1 MITRI
6 SGKRRKRFQVFYC
19 SIFRNK
25 QNNEA
30 YQNRTSSGFSPKIR
44 PLPRLLETHLIR
56 QAFKLQIYR
65 HGMRWSDK
73 DLRYHMHSEYSWTC
87 FVTLPANNFVHQLQG
102 FLLLRVIEDE
112 AEILSIGVKKRVRRN
127 GIGKYLIEQA
137 KRFSTLHQLRSILLE
152 VAETNRNAFGFYK
165 KQGFLKIGI
174 RNNYYV
180 FSGKN
185 KKNALIM
192 QLPIK
197 KGKKIERF
205 SAPIAI
211 MRK

>member
-1 MITRI
+1 MIKRI
-6 SGKRRKRFQVFYC
+6 SGKHTKRSQVFYC
-19 SIFRNK
+19 SIFRNQ

-30 YQNRTSSGFSPKIR
+30 YQNRIRSRFSSQIK

-73 DLRYHMHSEYSWTC
+73 DLRHHMHSEYSWTC
-87 FVTLPANNFVHQLQG
+87 FVTTPANNFVHQLQG

-127 GIGKYLIEQA
+127 GIGEYLIEQA
-137 KRFSTLHQLRSILLE
+137 KRFSTLHQLKSILLE
-152 VAETNRNAFGFYK
+152 VAETNRNAVGFYK

-185 KKNALIM
+185 KKNAIIM
-192 QLPIK
+192 HLPIET
-197 KGKKIERF
+197 G
-205 SAPIAI
+205 
-211 MRK
+211 

>member
-1 MITRI
+1 MITII
-6 SGKRRKRFQVFYC
+6 SGWHRKRSQVFYC
-19 SIFRNK
+19 SIFSYK
-25 QNNEA
+25 QNNDT
-30 YQNRTSSGFSPKIR
+30 YQNRISDRFGPKIR

-65 HGMRWSDK
+65 HGMRWRDK
-73 DLRYHMHSEYSWTC
+73 DLRKHMHSEYSWTC
-87 FVTLPANNFVHQLQG
+87 FVTSPVNNFVHQLQG

-112 AEILSIGVKKRVRRN
+112 AEILSLGVKTIVRRN

-137 KRFSTLHQLRSILLE
+137 KKFSTLHHLKSILLE
-152 VAETNRNAFGFYK
+152 VAETNRNAVGFYK

-192 QLPIK
+192 HLPTK
-197 KGKKIERF
+197 TR
-205 SAPIAI
+205 
-211 MRK
+211 

>member
-6 SGKRRKRFQVFYC
+6 SGKRRKRSQVFYC

-73 DLRYHMHSEYSWTC
+73 DLRHHMHSEYSWTC
-87 FVTLPANNFVHQLQG
+87 FVTLPANSFVHQLQG
-102 FLLLRVIEDE
+102 FLLLRVIGDE

>member
-1 MITRI
+1 MIKRI
-6 SGKRRKRFQVFYC
+6 SGKHTKRSQVFYY
-19 SIFRNK
+19 SIFRNQ

-30 YQNRTSSGFSPKIR
+30 YQNRIRSRFSTQIK

-73 DLRYHMHSEYSWTC
+73 DLRHHMHSEYSWTC
-87 FVTLPANNFVHQLQG
+87 FVTSPANNFVHQLQG

-112 AEILSIGVKKRVRRN
+112 AEILSIGVKKRVGRN

-137 KRFSTLHQLRSILLE
+137 KRFSTLHQLKSILLE
-152 VAETNRNAFGFYK
+152 VAETNRNAVGFYK

-192 QLPIK
+192 HLPIK
-197 KGKKIERF
+197 PG
-205 SAPIAI
+205 
-211 MRK
+211 

>member
-1 MITRI
+1 MITKI
-6 SGKRRKRFQVFYC
+6 SRKHRKRSQVFYC

-30 YQNRTSSGFSPKIR
+30 YQNRISSRISPKIR
-44 PLPRLLETHLIR
+44 PLPRLLETHFIR
-56 QAFKLQIYR
+56 QALKLQIYR

-73 DLRYHMHSEYSWTC
+73 DLRHHMHSEHSWTC
-87 FVTLPANNFVHQLQG
+87 FVTSPANNFVHQVQG

-112 AEILSIGVKKRVRRN
+112 AEILSLGVKKRVRRN

-137 KRFSTLHQLRSILLE
+137 KRFSAIHQLESIVLE
-152 VAETNRNAFGFYK
+152 VAETNRDAVGFYK

-174 RNNYYV
+174 RNDYYV

-192 QLPIK
+192 HLPIK
-197 KGKKIERF
+197 TG
-205 SAPIAI
+205 
-211 MRK
+211 

>member
-73 DLRYHMHSEYSWTC
+73 DLRHHMHSEYSWTC
-87 FVTLPANNFVHQLQG
+87 FVTSPKNNFVHQLQG
-102 FLLLRVIEDE
+102 FLLLRVIENE

-127 GIGKYLIEQA
+127 GMGKYLIEQA
-137 KRFSTLHQLRSILLE
+137 KRFSNLHQLRSILLE

>member
-1 MITRI
+1 MIKRI
-6 SGKRRKRFQVFYC
+6 SGKHTKRSQVFYC
-19 SIFRNK
+19 SIFRNQ

-30 YQNRTSSGFSPKIR
+30 YQNRIRSRFSPQIK

-73 DLRYHMHSEYSWTC
+73 DLRHHMHSEYSWTC
-87 FVTLPANNFVHQLQG
+87 FVTSPANNFVHQLQG

-112 AEILSIGVKKRVRRN
+112 AEILSIGVKKRVQRN
-127 GIGKYLIEQA
+127 GIGEYLIEQA
-137 KRFSTLHQLRSILLE
+137 KRFSTLHQLKSILLE
-152 VAETNRNAFGFYK
+152 VAETNRNAVGFYK

-185 KKNALIM
+185 KKNAIIM
-192 QLPIK
+192 HLPIET
-197 KGKKIERF
+197 G
-205 SAPIAI
+205 
-211 MRK
+211 

>member
-73 DLRYHMHSEYSWTC
+73 DLRHHMHSEYSWTC
-87 FVTLPANNFVHQLQG
+87 FVTLPAKNFVHQLQG
-102 FLLLRVIEDE
+102 FLLLRVIENE

>member
-6 SGKRRKRFQVFYC
+6 SGKRRKRSQVFYC

-25 QNNEA
+25 QNNDA
-30 YQNRTSSGFSPKIR
+30 YQNRTSNGFTPKIR
-44 PLPRLLETHLIR
+44 ALPRLLETHLIR

-73 DLRYHMHSEYSWTC
+73 DLRHHMHSEYSWTC

-152 VAETNRNAFGFYK
+152 VAETNRNAVGFYK

-180 FSGKN
+180 FSDKN

-192 QLPIK
+192 HLPIK
-197 KGKKIERF
+197 KDKKTERL

-211 MRK
+211 MQK

>member
-73 DLRYHMHSEYSWTC
+73 DLRHHMHSEYSWTC
-87 FVTLPANNFVHQLQG
+87 FVTLPANSFVHQLQG
-102 FLLLRVIEDE
+102 FLLLRVIGDE

>member
-6 SGKRRKRFQVFYC
+6 SGKRRKRSQVFYC

-25 QNNEA
+25 QNNDA
-30 YQNRTSSGFSPKIR
+30 YQNRTRSGFSPKIR
-44 PLPRLLETHLIR
+44 ALPRLLETHLIR

-73 DLRYHMHSEYSWTC
+73 DLRHHMHSEYSWTC
-87 FVTLPANNFVHQLQG
+87 FVTLPANSFVHQLQG
-102 FLLLRVIEDE
+102 FLLLRVIQDE
-112 AEILSIGVKKRVRRN
+112 AEILSIGVKQRVRRN
-127 GIGKYLIEQA
+127 GIGKYLMEQA

-152 VAETNRNAFGFYK
+152 VAETNRNAVGFYK

-180 FSGKN
+180 FSAKN

-192 QLPIK
+192 HLPIK
-197 KGKKIERF
+197 KDKKL
-205 SAPIAI
+205 
-211 MRK
+211 KD

>member
-6 SGKRRKRFQVFYC
+6 SGKHSKRSQVFYC
-19 SIFRNK
+19 SIFRNE
-25 QNNEA
+25 QTTEA
-30 YQNRTSSGFSPKIR
+30 YNRIGSRFSSKIR

-73 DLRYHMHSEYSWTC
+73 DLRHHIHSEYSWTC
-87 FVTLPANNFVHQLQG
+87 FVTSPTNNFVHQLQG
-102 FLLLRVIEDE
+102 FLLLRVIDDE
-112 AEILSIGVKKRVRRN
+112 AEILSLGVKQIVRRN

-137 KRFSTLHQLRSILLE
+137 KRFSTFHQLKFILLE
-152 VAETNRNAFGFYK
+152 VAETNQDAVAFYK
-165 KQGFLKIGI
+165 KQGFQKVGI

-192 QLPIK
+192 HLPIK
-197 KGKKIERF
+197 TG
-205 SAPIAI
+205 
-211 MRK
+211 

>member
-1 MITRI
+1 MIKRI
-6 SGKRRKRFQVFYC
+6 SGKHTKRSQVFYC
-19 SIFRNK
+19 SIFRNQ

-30 YQNRTSSGFSPKIR
+30 YQNRIRSRFSPQIK

-73 DLRYHMHSEYSWTC
+73 DLRHHMHSEYSWTC
-87 FVTLPANNFVHQLQG
+87 FVTSPANNFVHQLQG

-112 AEILSIGVKKRVRRN
+112 AEILSIGVKKRVGRN

-137 KRFSTLHQLRSILLE
+137 KRFSTLHQLKSILLE
-152 VAETNRNAFGFYK
+152 VAETNRNAVGFYK

-185 KKNALIM
+185 KKNAIIM
-192 QLPIK
+192 HLPIET
-197 KGKKIERF
+197 G
-205 SAPIAI
+205 
-211 MRK
+211 

>member
-1 MITRI
+1 MIKRI
-6 SGKRRKRFQVFYC
+6 SGKHTKRSQVFYC
-19 SIFRNK
+19 SIFRNQ

-30 YQNRTSSGFSPKIR
+30 YQNRIRSRFSSQIK

-73 DLRYHMHSEYSWTC
+73 DLRHHMHSEYSWTC
-87 FVTLPANNFVHQLQG
+87 FVTSPANNFVHQLQG

-137 KRFSTLHQLRSILLE
+137 KRFSTLHQLKSILLE
-152 VAETNRNAFGFYK
+152 VAETNRNTVGFYK
-165 KQGFLKIGI
+165 KQEYKKDI
-174 RNNYYV
+174 RID
-180 FSGKN
+180 GK
-185 KKNALIM
+185 
-192 QLPIK
+192 
-197 KGKKIERF
+197 
-205 SAPIAI
+205 
-211 MRK
+211 

>member
-1 MITRI
+1 MIKRI
-6 SGKRRKRFQVFYC
+6 SGKHTKRSQVFYY
-19 SIFRNK
+19 SIFRDQ

-30 YQNRTSSGFSPKIR
+30 YQNRIRSRFSTQIK

-73 DLRYHMHSEYSWTC
+73 DLKHHMHSEYSWTC
-87 FVTLPANNFVHQLQG
+87 FVTSPANNFVHQLQG

-112 AEILSIGVKKRVRRN
+112 AEILSIGVKKRVQRN
-127 GIGKYLIEQA
+127 GIGEYLIEQA
-137 KRFSTLHQLRSILLE
+137 KRFSTLHQLKSILLE
-152 VAETNRNAFGFYK
+152 VAETNRNAVGFYK

-192 QLPIK
+192 YLPIK
-197 KGKKIERF
+197 PG
-205 SAPIAI
+205 
-211 MRK
+211 

>member
-73 DLRYHMHSEYSWTC
+73 DLRHHMHSEYSWTC
-87 FVTLPANNFVHQLQG
+87 FVTLPANSFVHQLQG
-102 FLLLRVIEDE
+102 FLLLRVIGDE

-152 VAETNRNAFGFYK
+152 VAETNRNAVGFYK

>member
-73 DLRYHMHSEYSWTC
+73 DLRHHMHSEYSWTC
-87 FVTLPANNFVHQLQG
+87 FVTLPANSFVHQLQG

>member
-25 QNNEA
+25 QNNDA
-30 YQNRTSSGFSPKIR
+30 YQNRTRSGFSPKIR
-44 PLPRLLETHLIR
+44 ALPRLLETHLIR

-73 DLRYHMHSEYSWTC
+73 DLRHHMHSEYSWTC
-87 FVTLPANNFVHQLQG
+87 FVTLPANNFIHQLQG
-102 FLLLRVIEDE
+102 FLLLRVIQDE
-112 AEILSIGVKKRVRRN
+112 AEILSIGVKQRVRRN
-127 GIGKYLIEQA
+127 GIGKYLMEQA

-152 VAETNRNAFGFYK
+152 VAETNRNAVGFYK

-180 FSGKN
+180 FSAKN

-192 QLPIK
+192 HLPIK
-197 KGKKIERF
+197 KDKKL
-205 SAPIAI
+205 
-211 MRK
+211 KD

>member
-6 SGKRRKRFQVFYC
+6 SGKRRKRSQVFYC

-73 DLRYHMHSEYSWTC
+73 DLRHHMHSEYSWTC
-87 FVTLPANNFVHQLQG
+87 FVTLPANSFVHQLQG

>member
-1 MITRI
+1 LITRI
-6 SGKRRKRFQVFYC
+6 SGKRRKRSQVFYC

-25 QNNEA
+25 QNNDA
-30 YQNRTSSGFSPKIR
+30 YQNRTRSGFSPKIR
-44 PLPRLLETHLIR
+44 ALPRLLETHLIR

-73 DLRYHMHSEYSWTC
+73 DLRHHMHSEYSWTC
-87 FVTLPANNFVHQLQG
+87 FVTLPANNFIHQLQG
-102 FLLLRVIEDE
+102 FLLLRVIQDE
-112 AEILSIGVKKRVRRN
+112 AEILSIGVKQRVRRN
-127 GIGKYLIEQA
+127 GIGKYLMEQA

-152 VAETNRNAFGFYK
+152 VAETNRNAVGFYK

-180 FSGKN
+180 FSAKN

-192 QLPIK
+192 HLPIK
-197 KGKKIERF
+197 KDKKL
-205 SAPIAI
+205 
-211 MRK
+211 KD

>member
-1 MITRI
+1 MIKRI
-6 SGKRRKRFQVFYC
+6 SGKHTKRSQVFYC
-19 SIFRNK
+19 SIFRNQ

-30 YQNRTSSGFSPKIR
+30 YQNRIRSRFSSQIK

-73 DLRYHMHSEYSWTC
+73 DLRHHMHSEYSWTC
-87 FVTLPANNFVHQLQG
+87 FVTSPANNFVHQLQG

-137 KRFSTLHQLRSILLE
+137 KRFSTLHQLKSILLE
-152 VAETNRNAFGFYK
+152 VAETNRNAVGFYK

-185 KKNALIM
+185 KKNAIIM
-192 QLPIK
+192 HLPIET
-197 KGKKIERF
+197 G
-205 SAPIAI
+205 
-211 MRK
+211 

>member
-73 DLRYHMHSEYSWTC
+73 DLRHHMHSEYSWTC
-87 FVTLPANNFVHQLQG
+87 FVTLPANSFVHQLQG

-152 VAETNRNAFGFYK
+152 VTETNRNAFGFYK

-180 FSGKN
+180 FSSKN

-197 KGKKIERF
+197 KDKKL
-205 SAPIAI
+205 
-211 MRK
+211 KD

>member
-1 MITRI
+1 MIKRI
-6 SGKRRKRFQVFYC
+6 SGKHTKRSQVFYY
-19 SIFRNK
+19 SIFRNQ

-30 YQNRTSSGFSPKIR
+30 YQNRIRSRFSTQIK

-73 DLRYHMHSEYSWTC
+73 DLRHHMHSEYSWTC
-87 FVTLPANNFVHQLQG
+87 FVTSPANNFVHQLQG

-112 AEILSIGVKKRVRRN
+112 AEILSIGVKKRVQRN
-127 GIGKYLIEQA
+127 GIGEYLIEQA
-137 KRFSTLHQLRSILLE
+137 KRFSTLHQLKSILLE
-152 VAETNRNAFGFYK
+152 VAETNRNAVGFYK

-192 QLPIK
+192 YLPIK
-197 KGKKIERF
+197 PG
-205 SAPIAI
+205 
-211 MRK
+211 

>member
-1 MITRI
+1 LITRI

-73 DLRYHMHSEYSWTC
+73 DLRHHMHSEYSWTC
-87 FVTLPANNFVHQLQG
+87 FVTLPANSFVHQLQG
-102 FLLLRVIEDE
+102 FLLLRVIGDE

-197 KGKKIERF
+197 KDKK
-205 SAPIAI
+205 S
-211 MRK
+211 KD

>member
-6 SGKRRKRFQVFYC
+6 SGKRRKRSQVFYC

-25 QNNEA
+25 QNNDA
-30 YQNRTSSGFSPKIR
+30 YQNRTRSGFSPKIR
-44 PLPRLLETHLIR
+44 ALPRLLETHLIR

-73 DLRYHMHSEYSWTC
+73 DLRHHMKSEYSWTC
-87 FVTLPANNFVHQLQG
+87 FVTLPANNFIHQLQG
-102 FLLLRVIEDE
+102 FLLLRVIQDE
-112 AEILSIGVKKRVRRN
+112 AEILSIGVKQRVRRN
-127 GIGKYLIEQA
+127 GIGKYLMEQA
-137 KRFSTLHQLRSILLE
+137 KCFSTLHQLRSILLE

>member
-6 SGKRRKRFQVFYC
+6 SGKRRKRSQVFYC

-73 DLRYHMHSEYSWTC
+73 DLRHHMHSEYSWTC
-87 FVTLPANNFVHQLQG
+87 FVTLPANSFVHQLQG
-102 FLLLRVIEDE
+102 FLLLRVIGDE

-152 VAETNRNAFGFYK
+152 VAETNRNAVGFYK

-192 QLPIK
+192 HLPIK
-197 KGKKIERF
+197 KDKKTERL

-211 MRK
+211 MQK

>member
-1 MITRI
+1 MIKRI
-6 SGKRRKRFQVFYC
+6 SGKHTKRSQVFYC
-19 SIFRNK
+19 SIFRNQ

-30 YQNRTSSGFSPKIR
+30 YQNRIRSRFSPQIK

-73 DLRYHMHSEYSWTC
+73 DLRHQMHSEYSWTC
-87 FVTLPANNFVHQLQG
+87 FVTSPANNFVHQLQG

-112 AEILSIGVKKRVRRN
+112 AEILSIGVKKRVRRS
-127 GIGKYLIEQA
+127 GIGEYLIEQA
-137 KRFSTLHQLRSILLE
+137 KRFSTLHQLKSILLE
-152 VAETNRNAFGFYK
+152 VAETNRNAVGFYK

-185 KKNALIM
+185 KKNAIIM
-192 QLPIK
+192 HLPIET
-197 KGKKIERF
+197 G
-205 SAPIAI
+205 
-211 MRK
+211 

>member
-6 SGKRRKRFQVFYC
+6 SGKRRKRSQVFYC

-25 QNNEA
+25 QNNDA
-30 YQNRTSSGFSPKIR
+30 YQNRTSSGFSPKISA
-44 PLPRLLETHLIR
+44 LPRLLETHLIR

-73 DLRYHMHSEYSWTC
+73 DLRHHMHSEYSWTC

-152 VAETNRNAFGFYK
+152 VAETNRNAVGFYK

-197 KGKKIERF
+197 KDKK
-205 SAPIAI
+205 S
-211 MRK
+211 KD

>member
-6 SGKRRKRFQVFYC
+6 SGKRRKRSQVFYC
-19 SIFRNK
+19 SVFRNK
-25 QNNEA
+25 QNNDA
-30 YQNRTSSGFSPKIR
+30 YQNRTSSGFSPKISA
-44 PLPRLLETHLIR
+44 LPRLLETHLIR

-73 DLRYHMHSEYSWTC
+73 DLRHHMHSEYSWTC

-152 VAETNRNAFGFYK
+152 VAETNRNAVGFYK

-192 QLPIK
+192 HLPIK
-197 KGKKIERF
+197 KYKK
-205 SAPIAI
+205 S
-211 MRK
+211 KD

>member
-6 SGKRRKRFQVFYC
+6 SGKRRKRSQVFYC

-25 QNNEA
+25 QNNDA
-30 YQNRTSSGFSPKIR
+30 YQNRTRSGFSPKIR
-44 PLPRLLETHLIR
+44 ALPRLLETHLIR

-73 DLRYHMHSEYSWTC
+73 DLRHHMHSEYSWTC

-102 FLLLRVIEDE
+102 FLLLRVIQDE

-152 VAETNRNAFGFYK
+152 VAETNRNAVGFYK

-180 FSGKN
+180 FSDKN

-192 QLPIK
+192 HLPIK
-197 KGKKIERF
+197 KDKK
-205 SAPIAI
+205 S
-211 MRK
+211 KD

>member
-1 MITRI
+1 M
-6 SGKRRKRFQVFYC
+6 KRYQVFCC
-19 SIFRNK
+19 SILKYK
-25 QNNEA
+25 QNNET
-30 YQNRTSSGFSPKIR
+30 YNNHLINKFSPKIR
-44 PLPRLLETHLIR
+44 PLPKLLKAHLIG
-56 QAFKLQIYR
+56 QASKLQIYR

-73 DLRYHMHSEYSWTC
+73 DLSHHMLSECSWTC
-87 FVTLPANNFVHQLQG
+87 FVTSPANNFVHQLQG

-152 VAETNRNAFGFYK
+152 VAETNRNAVGFYK

-180 FSGKN
+180 FSDKN

-197 KGKKIERF
+197 KDKKTERL

-211 MRK
+211 MQK

>member
-73 DLRYHMHSEYSWTC
+73 DVRHHMHSEYSWTC
-87 FVTLPANNFVHQLQG
+87 FVTLPANSFVHQLQG
-102 FLLLRVIEDE
+102 FLLLRVIGDE

-152 VAETNRNAFGFYK
+152 VAETNRNALGFYK
-165 KQGFLKIGI
+165 KQGFIKIGI
-174 RNNYYV
+174 RNNYYI

-197 KGKKIERF
+197 KDKNRKI
-205 SAPIAI
+205 
-211 MRK
+211 

>member
-6 SGKRRKRFQVFYC
+6 SRWPRRQSQVFYC
-19 SIFRNK
+19 STFK
-25 QNNEA
+25 YEQKNEP
-30 YQNRTSSGFSPKIR
+30 YKNRVSNRFSPKIR

-56 QAFKLQIYR
+56 QVFKLQIYR

-73 DLRYHMHSEYSWTC
+73 DLRHHMHSEYSWTC

>member
-1 MITRI
+1 MIKRI
-6 SGKRRKRFQVFYC
+6 SGKHTKRSQVFYC
-19 SIFRNK
+19 SIFRNQ

-30 YQNRTSSGFSPKIR
+30 YQNRIRSRFSSQIK

-73 DLRYHMHSEYSWTC
+73 DLRHQMHSEYSWTC
-87 FVTLPANNFVHQLQG
+87 FVTSPANNFVHQLQG

-112 AEILSIGVKKRVRRN
+112 AEILSIGVKKRVRRS
-127 GIGKYLIEQA
+127 GIGEYLIEQA
-137 KRFSTLHQLRSILLE
+137 KRFSTLHQLKSILLE
-152 VAETNRNAFGFYK
+152 VAETNRNAVGFYK

-185 KKNALIM
+185 KKNAIIM
-192 QLPIK
+192 HLPIET
-197 KGKKIERF
+197 G
-205 SAPIAI
+205 
-211 MRK
+211 

>member
-1 MITRI
+1 MITKI
-6 SGKRRKRFQVFYC
+6 SRKHGKRSQVFYC

-30 YQNRTSSGFSPKIR
+30 HQNRINSRFSTKIR

-65 HGMRWSDK
+65 HGMRWSDR
-73 DLRYHMHSEYSWTC
+73 DLRHYMHSEYSWTC
-87 FVTLPANNFVHQLQG
+87 FVTSPTNNFAHQLQG

-112 AEILSIGVKKRVRRN
+112 AEILSLGVKKRVRRN

-137 KRFSTLHQLRSILLE
+137 KRFSTLHQLKSILLE
-152 VAETNRNAFGFYK
+152 VAETNRNAVGFYK

-174 RNNYYV
+174 RKCYYV

-192 QLPIK
+192 HLRIK
-197 KGKKIERF
+197 TG
-205 SAPIAI
+205 
-211 MRK
+211 

>member
-6 SGKRRKRFQVFYC
+6 SGKRRKRSQVFYC
-19 SIFRNK
+19 SVFRNK
-25 QNNEA
+25 QNNDA
-30 YQNRTSSGFSPKIR
+30 YQNRTRSGFSPKIR
-44 PLPRLLETHLIR
+44 ALPRLLETHLIR

-73 DLRYHMHSEYSWTC
+73 DLRHHMHSEYSWTC

-112 AEILSIGVKKRVRRN
+112 AEILSLSVKTTVRRN
-127 GIGKYLIEQA
+127 GIGKYLIERA
-137 KRFSTLHQLRSILLE
+137 KNFSAVYQIKSILLE
-152 VAETNRNAFGFYK
+152 VAETNRSAVGFYK
-165 KQGFLKIGI
+165 TQGFLKIGI
-174 RNNYYV
+174 RKNYYI

-192 QLPIK
+192 HLPIK
-197 KGKKIERF
+197 I
-205 SAPIAI
+205 
-211 MRK
+211 